1 MHAEM
6 TRHFRSYHR
15 VVRAGL
21 CGGLLAAF
29 AGCALLPP
37 NSFLDPTKVGRFG
50 LDYHEVGLRRV
61 LTPRETPPG
70 IPNATDPTPE
80 DLVPTF
86 EEYRIGINDQLG
98 IVIDDL
104 IYHGTP
110 YQSVQEVS
118 PTGYLRIPL
127 VGLIKVV
134 GMTERELEVELGNRI
149 REAKLIPEPVVQV
162 VVQVKRNEYFSIA
175 GDVGVSG
182 QYAIPQ
188 RDFRLFEAMILAR
201 DVGANVRTIYVIRR
215 DPEKAPVPP
224 PAPGPQAPPEPSL
237 PPDELIIPP
246 PAEDEPSAMQA
257 AVVRGAVRGP
267 QDQPTQAD
275 DPRERQA
282 LEEVVAPAGQQAT
295 QPTQPAPEPRRPFAP
310 LIFEPGTRQPVEA
323 PPRPAPPP
331 PSEAPPAPAETAP
344 FEWEGVPEYELSQR
358 LIRIDVDALRR
369 GDPQQN
375 IVIRNRDVI
384 WSPVDVGVFYLMG
397 EVNRP
402 GVYAI
407 GNREVTIKQA
417 VGAIGGG
424 FSPFAWPQRC
434 EIIRKERGTDKQFTI
449 PVNLDAVF
457 AGLEK
462 DIVLR
467 DDDVVNVGTHT
478 LAPFLFVIRNSFRFT
493 YGFGFVYDRNF
504 ADKDSYVARAN
515 PEMREEARRQQRGLP
530 F

>member
-1 MHAEM
+1 MM
-6 TRHFRSYHR
+6 DHFRSHQR
-15 VVRAGL
+15 VVLAGL
-21 CGGLLAAF
+21 YGGLF
-29 AGCALLPP
+29 STVAGCALLPP

-50 LDYHEVGLRRV
+50 WDYHEVGLRRV

-70 IPNATDPTPE
+70 LPNATDPTPE

-86 EEYRIGINDQLG
+86 EEYRIGIHDQVA

-104 IYHGTP
+104 IYQGVP

-118 PTGYLRIPL
+118 PTGYVRIPL
-127 VGLIKVV
+127 LGLVKVV
-134 GMTERELEVELGNRI
+134 GMTERELEAELENRV
-149 REAKLIPEPVVQV
+149 REARLVPEPVVQV

-175 GDVGVSG
+175 GDVGISG

-188 RDFRLFEAMILAR
+188 RDFRLLEALILAR

-215 DPEKAPVPP
+215 GPGEAQLPP
-224 PAPGPQAPPEPSL
+224 PTPGPEVPRPPTV
-237 PPDELIIPP
+237 PPDELLIPP
-246 PAEDEPSAMQA
+246 PAEDETSAMQA
-257 AVVRGAVRGP
+257 AVVGTPGRGP
-267 QDQPTQAD
+267 QD
-275 DPRERQA
+275 R
-282 LEEVVAPAGQQAT
+282 
-295 QPTQPAPEPRRPFAP
+295 PTQPADPQERRAMEEIVAPPGPTTQPATRERERARPFAP

-323 PPRPAPPP
+323 PTQPAPPAEP
-331 PSEAPPAPAETAP
+331 PPVPAETAP
-344 FEWEGVPEYELSQR
+344 FEWEAVPEYELSQR
-358 LIRIDVDALRR
+358 VIRIDVDALRR

-375 IVIRNRDVI
+375 IVIRDRDVI
-384 WSPVDVGVFYLMG
+384 WSPVDTGVFYLMG

-402 GVYAI
+402 GVFAM
-407 GNREVTIKQA
+407 GNREITIKQA

-434 EIIRKERGTDKQFTI
+434 EIIRRERGTDKQFTI

-462 DIVLR
+462 DVVLR
-467 DDDVVNVGTHT
+467 DDDVVNVGSHT

-504 ADKDSYVARAN
+504 ADKDSYSVRTN
-515 PEMREEARRQQRGLP
+515 PEVREDIRRQQRGLP

>member
-1 MHAEM
+1 
-6 TRHFRSYHR
+6 
-15 VVRAGL
+15 L
-21 CGGLLAAF
+21 CWGLLAAL

-50 LDYHEVGLRRV
+50 FDYHEVGLRRV

-70 IPNATDPTPE
+70 LPNATDPTPE
-80 DLVPTF
+80 DLVPTY
-86 EEYRIGINDQLG
+86 EEYRIGVGDQVG

-104 IYHGTP
+104 IYQGTP
-110 YQSVQEVS
+110 YQAIQEVS
-118 PTGYLRIPL
+118 PTGYVRIPL
-127 VGLIKVV
+127 LGLIKVV
-134 GMTERELEVELGNRI
+134 GMTEGELEKELENRV
-149 REAKLIPEPVVQV
+149 REAKLVPEPVVQV
-162 VVQVKRNEYFSIA
+162 VVQVKRNEFFSIA

-188 RDFRLFEAMILAR
+188 RDFRLLEALILAR

-215 DPEKAPVPP
+215 SPEKAAALPPPPGPEVPPPPVPP
-224 PAPGPQAPPEPSL
+224 G
-237 PPDELIIPP
+237 ELIIPP
-246 PAEDEPSAMQA
+246 PAEDEPAAMQA
-257 AVVRGAVRGP
+257 ATLRSRARGP
-267 QDQPTQAD
+267 QDQPTRPV
-275 DPRERQA
+275 DPQEREA
-282 LEEVVAPAGQQAT
+282 MDEVIAPAAEQAT
-295 QPTQPAPEPRRPFAP
+295 RPAPQESEPRRPFAP
-310 LIFEPGTRQPVEA
+310 LIFEPETRQPVEA
-323 PPRPAPPP
+323 PARPAPPAP
-331 PSEAPPAPAETAP
+331 AEAPPSPAETAP
-344 FEWEGVPEYELSQR
+344 FEWEEVPEYELSQR
-358 LIRIDVDALRR
+358 VIRIDVDALRR

-402 GVYAI
+402 GVFAM
-407 GNREVTIKQA
+407 GNREITIKQA

-434 EIIRKERGTDKQFTI
+434 EIIRRERGTDKQYTI

-504 ADKDSYVARAN
+504 ADKDSYSVRTN
-515 PEMREEARRQQRGLP
+515 PEVREDLRRQQRGLP